1 MTLIDEI
8 KKWKEKRLLII
19 GEALVDKY
27 IIGNADRISPDAP
40 VPNIKIDETLT
51 YIGAAGLVVQ
61 FIKSLGGIPNLC
73 TIIGNDYEGDFFLKR
88 IKDLNI
94 NSSGIIIDKN
104 INTPQVTRI
113 KAMTQHVLR
122 METHYSSDISN
133 SIYNTLFEQISARAG
148 TIDAI
153 LILDYG
159 IGGMFNEH
167 FVQKLLDLLE
177 HDFTDIPIIVRP
189 NITNYY
195 LYENVDLIKMNL
207 YKALKSL
214 SIDCCTETSASIAA
228 QKILFSSKCKNIL
241 LNYLESDSYVFSKE
255 AGRIEKISPILK
267 EPVRSYVSVGSIIMA
282 ILGMSFAAKL
292 PIYESAKLALYGAAL
307 SATLKPVIFF
317 DSKSLE
323 RYIVEH

>member
-1 MTLIDEI
+1 MALIDEI

-27 IIGNADRISPDAP
+27 IMGNADRISPDAP
-40 VPNIKIDETLT
+40 VPNIKINETLQ
-51 YIGAAGLVVQ
+51 YIGAVGLIIQ

-73 TIIGNDYEGDFFLKR
+73 TIIGNDYEGNFFLKR
-88 IKDLNI
+88 IRDLNI

-122 METHYSSDISN
+122 METHYSNDISN
-133 SIYNTLFEQISARAG
+133 STYDTLFEQISARAG

-153 LILDYG
+153 IILDYG
-159 IGGMFNEH
+159 IGGMFNDR
-167 FVQKLLDLLE
+167 FVQKLLDLLK
-177 HDFTDIPIIVRP
+177 HDFTEIPIIVRP

-195 LYENVDLIKMNL
+195 LYENVDLIKINL
-207 YKALKSL
+207 YKALSSL
-214 SIDCCTETSASIAA
+214 SIDCCTDTSASIAA

-255 AGRIEKISPILK
+255 VGKIEKISPVLK

-292 PIYESAKLALYGAAL
+292 PIYDSAKLALYGAAL
-307 SATLKPVIFF
+307 SASLKPIVFF